1 MFMLLFL
8 LFLTKSL
15 AIAATAIP
23 ISTTNIVTM
32 QPSSSDQKSLIEES
46 KSTNPQQSNVCSYDR
61 HFLPSRNIFIRKTQF
76 LA

>member
-15 AIAATAIP
+15 AIAATVIP
-23 ISTTNIVTM
+23 ISTTTIVTM

-46 KSTNPQQSNVCSYDR
+46 KSTNPQQSSVV
-61 HFLPSRNIFIRKTQF
+61 FISCNYLMIISKT
-76 LA
+76 